1 LQYVLYFLIAIGATT
16 VGSLTG
22 MGGGVIIKPLMDV
35 LHGFDVQTIGVL
47 SSLTVFSMSVVSIGK
62 QMLARTKI
70 PFGTAIPLAL
80 GSVAGGLA
88 GEKLLQ
94 VIVDALR
101 ANSAVTVVQNVVL
114 SLLILA
120 VFLYM
125 KNKSRIPSRELRGV
139 VVSLLVG
146 VFLGVCSSFL
156 GIGGGPI
163 NVALIIYLFSF
174 DTKTATVCSLV
185 TILFAQISK
194 LATVA
199 LTTGFGVFDLSIA
212 PVMIVGAIAGGF
224 IGASL
229 NKKCSEAAVEKAFNA
244 VQLLVLAISIF
255 ITARNLAPWGR
266 CLSVQ
271 VPGLTKPGTCAMVES
286 VSQQGEQPMNFHLT
300 DKRVKRLRSAQSE
313 PVKHC
318 AELRG

>member
-1 LQYVLYFLIAIGATT
+1 MQYVLYFLIAIGATT

-22 MGGGVIIKPLMDV
+22 MGGGVIIKPLRDV

-80 GSVAGGLA
+80 GSVMGGLA

-146 VFLGVCSSFL
+146 VFLGICSSFL

-194 LATVA
+194 LTTVA

-255 ITARNLAPWGR
+255 NIVRNLA
-266 CLSVQ
+266 
-271 VPGLTKPGTCAMVES
+271 A
-286 VSQQGEQPMNFHLT
+286 
-300 DKRVKRLRSAQSE
+300 
-313 PVKHC
+313 
-318 AELRG
+318 

>member
-1 LQYVLYFLIAIGATT
+1 MQYVLYFLIAIGATT

-146 VFLGVCSSFL
+146 VFLGICSCRF
-156 GIGGGPI
+156 
-163 NVALIIYLFSF
+163 N
-174 DTKTATVCSLV
+174 TA
-185 TILFAQISK
+185 
-194 LATVA
+194 
-199 LTTGFGVFDLSIA
+199 
-212 PVMIVGAIAGGF
+212 
-224 IGASL
+224 
-229 NKKCSEAAVEKAFNA
+229 
-244 VQLLVLAISIF
+244 
-255 ITARNLAPWGR
+255 
-266 CLSVQ
+266 
-271 VPGLTKPGTCAMVES
+271 
-286 VSQQGEQPMNFHLT
+286 
-300 DKRVKRLRSAQSE
+300 
-313 PVKHC
+313 
-318 AELRG
+318 